1 MSRKAPVF
9 HSHFKEPGQARCTV
23 PNPRQHGWRSYLLVK
38 VLIPIDLFL
47 HSLIPVVGING
58 ALSPGSGITPLFQSS
73 LAGNKELVEMLLG
86 RSTAALDAVDE
97 YGYTPL
103 MAAVESGCKDVVQIL
118 LDAGAN
124 VNKTNNVPCR
134 SGCALIDKGI
144 LHGTQFEC
152 AFICTRTTSN
162 LLACHYRQRFPSCA
176 RYQELSIS
184 VCPAA
189 SPTLTSASTKVI
201 IILTCF
207 VVGAVNLQEGFSALD
222 AANYH
227 GKKGIAQ
234 MLLEKGAKGGGD
246 IHLWRSV
253 RSQFGRRS
261 EKVTSKHIFSV
272 ICLAVCIPK
281 CVAGGDQ
288 GSIDMV
294 GKVVDQNCLN
304 IHRNIPELDN
314 FPILLDMLF
323 PGFFLKFNHANH
335 YYSIKYHVH
344 QMLMKIDGPQI
355 TLLASDHLTM
365 AHSSTSGPF
374 FTPGFF
380 GL

>member
-58 ALSPGSGITPLFQSS
+58 ALSP
-73 LAGNKELVEMLLG
+73 GNKELVEMLLG

-162 LLACHYRQRFPSCA
+162 LLACHYRVFAPNRLP
-176 RYQELSIS
+176 
-184 VCPAA
+184 
-189 SPTLTSASTKVI
+189 
-201 IILTCF
+201 
-207 VVGAVNLQEGFSALD
+207 
-222 AANYH
+222 
-227 GKKGIAQ
+227 
-234 MLLEKGAKGGGD
+234 
-246 IHLWRSV
+246 
-253 RSQFGRRS
+253 
-261 EKVTSKHIFSV
+261 
-272 ICLAVCIPK
+272 AVCSYI
-281 CVAGGDQ
+281 
-288 GSIDMV
+288 
-294 GKVVDQNCLN
+294 
-304 IHRNIPELDN
+304 
-314 FPILLDMLF
+314 
-323 PGFFLKFNHANH
+323 
-335 YYSIKYHVH
+335 
-344 QMLMKIDGPQI
+344 
-355 TLLASDHLTM
+355 
-365 AHSSTSGPF
+365 
-374 FTPGFF
+374 
-380 GL
+380 